1 MRVSWVTVTKAQR
14 ATTHVC
20 FVLSEIPNTT
30 NGSLPVDFF
39 FLLTPTR
46 TSFLLHLSSLFRYS
60 FTILENSSFMEIIY
74 IYLHTYI
81 RVQIFSINFLI
92 TRRIR
97 CVNPLVGVLMGH
109 CNGKVRVQVQFC
121 VFVPKILNIL
131 ESVEI
136 LKYTLMFWE
145 YFFYIKII

>member
-1 MRVSWVTVTKAQR
+1 MTKAQR

-46 TSFLLHLSSLFRYS
+46 TSFLLHLSSLF
-60 FTILENSSFMEIIY
+60 TILENSSFIEIIY

-97 CVNPLVGVLMGH
+97 CVNPLVGVLMGD
-109 CNGKVRVQVQFC
+109 CNGKVGVQVQFC

-131 ESVEI
+131 ESTEI
-136 LKYTLMFWE
+136 LEYMLMF
-145 YFFYIKII
+145 